1 MVNME
6 NKTFYRDLYNSFK
19 DDPDKALEQLKHK
32 AFVEGYGEHHRLNK
46 RWFEFMWKQNEK
58 L

>member
-1 MVNME
+1 MVKME

-46 RWFEFMWKQNEK
+46 RWFEFMWKQNK
-58 L
+58 